1 MKKIL
6 LFLAFILSTFSFAQ
20 TNGITYQAVIYS
32 ANGESVPG
40 INNANAP
47 LANRKICLQFSIVDD
62 FSQTEYQEKI
72 TVTTDDYGMVNLII
86 GTGTQTGG
94 YANSFETIVWNSA
107 KKYLKVSLDQ
117 SGNCNSFDEIS
128 NQVLSYVPFALAA
141 NSASSVSGIVGIANG
156 GTNASTV
163 LGAKTNLQLQNVD
176 NTTDLNK
183 PISTLTQLAL
193 DLKVDKVVG
202 KNLSTE
208 DFTTAEKNKLASL
221 GGAQDLSL
229 FAPLLSPS
237 LSGIPTAPTATLGTN
252 STQLATTAFVANAV
266 NNSVGGSF
274 VDLNTNQTIG
284 GNKTF
289 NSDII
294 ANGLIIG
301 KGKGQN
307 NYNTVFGAG
316 ALNSSNAN
324 GTRNTAIGYLAL
336 TQYAGTTFDNN
347 TGVGYFNMIGLTTG
361 YGNTSIGAETMFN
374 VGTAS
379 NNTGIGNQ
387 SLINAA
393 GDNNVGVG
401 ARSGDGLTTGT
412 NNTFIGTQARTTSA
426 GATITNAT
434 ALGYGAVVT
443 ENNTIQLGNLGVTNV
458 KTSGKLTT
466 GAITL
471 PNTDGTTGQILT
483 TNGAGVVAWSSPTN
497 ISISTINETPNSNGA
512 TIANGVIKLSPAD
525 ATNGGIVTTGNQTFS
540 GNKIVIGNFETQT
553 SMDTPVKDIN
563 ANNPTSPVGAP
574 DQEARQSF
582 TAGISGY
589 LSNIKVKLF
598 SSGTYTVSIYKGG
611 NVMSENNPGGI
622 QLFQSTFTS
631 INNVMSSIPIT
642 NTPIT
647 AGDIYWIKISGTS
660 LNVGLNWGQNNV
672 GTTVSFPNYRGGI
685 SQSWIFETYV
695 SQLIGGNITVAGSI
709 TSSGFKTPTGTSSQ
723 YLMADGSVSSST
735 LSNYL
740 PLSGGNMTGQLSIG
754 TNSPESS
761 AVLNVVS
768 TTQGFLPPRMNKD
781 QRNGINNPLAGLIVW
796 CKNCGENGELQVYN
810 GTNWTNFIGGAT
822 SEPLVVGSSYKGG
835 KIAYIFQSGDPGYVA
850 GEFHGIIASNSDLSN
865 GIRWGQGNDGLSTTY
880 DCVNRHS
887 ASGFALPCAIGAGR
901 SNTSLIIASNTESSP
916 TDYAALI
923 CSNYS
928 VVSNG
933 VTYNDWFLPSKD
945 EMLKLY
951 QNKNL
956 IGGLFYDSTNA
967 SSKSNWYWTSSGDV
981 FQDRATDVNS
991 SNANNSRSFRGS
1003 LLSVRAVMYF

>member
-1 MKKIL
+1 MKKTL

-62 FSQTEYQEKI
+62 YSQTEYQEKI

-176 NTTDLNK
+176 NTADLNK
-183 PISTLTQLAL
+183 PISKLTQLVL
-193 DLKVDKVVG
+193 DSKVDKVVG

-208 DFTTAEKNKLASL
+208 DFTTAEKTKLASL

-266 NNSVGGSF
+266 NNSAGGSF

-647 AGDIYWIKISGTS
+647 AGDIYWIKISGPS

-672 GTTVSFPNYRGGI
+672 GTTVSFPTYHGGL

-709 TSSGFKTPTGTSSQ
+709 TSSRFKTPTGTSSQ

>member
-1 MKKIL
+1 MKKTL

-208 DFTTAEKNKLASL
+208 DFTTAEKTKLASL

>member
-1 MKKIL
+1 M
-6 LFLAFILSTFSFAQ
+6 
-20 TNGITYQAVIYS
+20 
-32 ANGESVPG
+32 
-40 INNANAP
+40 
-47 LANRKICLQFSIVDD
+47 
-62 FSQTEYQEKI
+62 
-72 TVTTDDYGMVNLII
+72 
-86 GTGTQTGG
+86 
-94 YANSFETIVWNSA
+94 
-107 KKYLKVSLDQ
+107 
-117 SGNCNSFDEIS
+117 
-128 NQVLSYVPFALAA
+128 
-141 NSASSVSGIVGIANG
+141 
-156 GTNASTV
+156 
-163 LGAKTNLQLQNVD
+163 
-176 NTTDLNK
+176 
-183 PISTLTQLAL
+183 TQLAL
-193 DLKVDKVVG
+193 DSKVDKVVG

-208 DFTTAEKNKLASL
+208 DFTTAEKTKLASL

-237 LSGIPTAPTATLGTN
+237 LLGIPTAPTATLGTN

-274 VDLNTNQTIG
+274 VDLTTNQTIG

-647 AGDIYWIKISGTS
+647 AGDIYWIKISGPS

-672 GTTVSFPNYRGGI
+672 GTTVSFPTYHGGL

-723 YLMADGSVSSST
+723 YLMADGSVSSSST
-735 LSNYL
+735 GSSSQWTTSNDDIYYTAGKVGIGLSNPGNSFNTNLDVAGRSSFRINSSTNALIMDGSTGFSRIYTDAT
-740 PLSGGNMTGQLSIG
+740 SGSPDDLILG
-754 TNSPESS
+754 TYPNGHMKQ
-761 AVLNVVS
+761 V
-768 TTQGFLPPRMNKD
+768 FLKQSNGYV
-781 QRNGINNPLAGLIVW
+781 GINNDNPSEQLDVTGSIKATGFKTPTGTSSQYLMADGSVSDTSSYGNNVFNTVSTPIESLNNFNVSQVGILIV
-796 CKNCGENGELQVYN
+796 
-810 GTNWTNFIGGAT
+810 T
-822 SEPLVVGSSYKGG
+822 
-835 KIAYIFQSGDPGYVA
+835 
-850 GEFHGIIASNSDLSN
+850 GI
-865 GIRWGQGNDGLSTTY
+865 
-880 DCVNRHS
+880 
-887 ASGFALPCAIGAGR
+887 
-901 SNTSLIIASNTESSP
+901 
-916 TDYAALI
+916 
-923 CSNYS
+923 
-928 VVSNG
+928 
-933 VTYNDWFLPSKD
+933 
-945 EMLKLY
+945 
-951 QNKNL
+951 
-956 IGGLFYDSTNA
+956 YDSTLNFYGLKGGVKGQIVYLINNC
-967 SSKSNWYWTSSGDV
+967 SSSSGYLQALQAV
-981 FQDRATDVNS
+981 PNS
-991 SNANNSRSFRGS
+991 ILAIQKFKSKDPNNNSTYISNRTATLIYDGEFWHVLTGG
-1003 LLSVRAVMYF
+1003 Y

>member
-1 MKKIL
+1 MKKTL

-193 DLKVDKVVG
+193 DSKVDKVVG

-208 DFTTAEKNKLASL
+208 DFTTAEKTKLASL

-274 VDLNTNQTIG
+274 VDLTSNQTIG
-284 GNKTF
+284 GSKTF

-761 AVLNVVS
+761 AVLNVAS

-781 QRNGINNPLAGLIVW
+781 QRNGINNPIAGLIVW

>member
-62 FSQTEYQEKI
+62 FSQTEYQEKVI
-72 TVTTDDYGMVNLII
+72 VTTDDYGMVNLII

-156 GTNASTV
+156 GTNSSTV

-193 DLKVDKVVG
+193 DSKVDKVVG

-208 DFTTAEKNKLASL
+208 DFTTAEKTKLASL

-266 NNSVGGSF
+266 NNSVGRSF
-274 VDLNTNQTIG
+274 VDLTTNQTIG
-284 GNKTF
+284 GSKTF

-647 AGDIYWIKISGTS
+647 AGDIYWIKISGPS

-672 GTTVSFPNYRGGI
+672 GTTVSFPTYHGGL

-761 AVLNVVS
+761 AVLNVAS

>member
-1 MKKIL
+1 MKKTL

-20 TNGITYQAVIYS
+20 TNGITFQAVIYS

-40 INNANAP
+40 INNSNAP

-62 FSQTEYQEKI
+62 YSQTEYQEKV

-86 GTGTQTGG
+86 GTGAQTGG

-176 NTTDLNK
+176 NTADLNK
-183 PISTLTQLAL
+183 PVSTLTQLAL
-193 DLKVDKVVG
+193 DSKVDKVVG

-221 GGAQDLSL
+221 GGPQDLSL

-237 LSGIPTAPTATLGTN
+237 LSGIPTAPTASSNTN
-252 STQLATTAFVANAV
+252 TTQIATTAFVNTTVANK
-266 NNSVGGSF
+266 F
-274 VDLNTNQTIG
+274 VDLTTNQTIAG
-284 GNKTF
+284 TKTF
-289 NSDII
+289 NSDLI

-412 NNTFIGTQARTTSA
+412 NNTFVGTQARTTSA
-426 GATITNAT
+426 GATISNAT

-458 KTSGKLTT
+458 RTSGLYT
-466 GAITL
+466 G
-471 PNTDGTTGQILT
+471 
-483 TNGAGVVAWSSPTN
+483 
-497 ISISTINETPNSNGA
+497 
-512 TIANGVIKLSPAD
+512 
-525 ATNGGIVTTGNQTFS
+525 
-540 GNKIVIGNFETQT
+540 
-553 SMDTPVKDIN
+553 
-563 ANNPTSPVGAP
+563 
-574 DQEARQSF
+574 
-582 TAGISGY
+582 
-589 LSNIKVKLF
+589 
-598 SSGTYTVSIYKGG
+598 
-611 NVMSENNPGGI
+611 
-622 QLFQSTFTS
+622 
-631 INNVMSSIPIT
+631 
-642 NTPIT
+642 
-647 AGDIYWIKISGTS
+647 
-660 LNVGLNWGQNNV
+660 
-672 GTTVSFPNYRGGI
+672 
-685 SQSWIFETYV
+685 
-695 SQLIGGNITVAGSI
+695 
-709 TSSGFKTPTGTSSQ
+709 SGFKTPTGTSSQ

-740 PLSGGNMTGQLSIG
+740 PISGGNMTGQLSIG

-761 AVLNVVS
+761 AVLNVAS
-768 TTQGFLPPRMNKD
+768 TTQGFLPPRMTKD
-781 QRNGINNPLAGLIVW
+781 QRNGINNPIAGLIVW

-822 SEPLVVGSSYKGG
+822 SEPLVVGSSYRGG

-887 ASGFALPCAIGAGR
+887 ASGFALPCAIGTGR
-901 SNTSLIIASNTESSP
+901 SNTNLIIASNTESSP

-933 VTYNDWFLPSKD
+933 VTYSDWFLPSKD

-956 IGGLFYDSTNA
+956 IGGLFYDSNNA

>member
-1 MKKIL
+1 M
-6 LFLAFILSTFSFAQ
+6 
-20 TNGITYQAVIYS
+20 
-32 ANGESVPG
+32 
-40 INNANAP
+40 
-47 LANRKICLQFSIVDD
+47 
-62 FSQTEYQEKI
+62 
-72 TVTTDDYGMVNLII
+72 
-86 GTGTQTGG
+86 
-94 YANSFETIVWNSA
+94 
-107 KKYLKVSLDQ
+107 
-117 SGNCNSFDEIS
+117 
-128 NQVLSYVPFALAA
+128 
-141 NSASSVSGIVGIANG
+141 
-156 GTNASTV
+156 
-163 LGAKTNLQLQNVD
+163 
-176 NTTDLNK
+176 
-183 PISTLTQLAL
+183 
-193 DLKVDKVVG
+193 
-202 KNLSTE
+202 
-208 DFTTAEKNKLASL
+208 
-221 GGAQDLSL
+221 
-229 FAPLLSPS
+229 
-237 LSGIPTAPTATLGTN
+237 
-252 STQLATTAFVANAV
+252 
-266 NNSVGGSF
+266 
-274 VDLNTNQTIG
+274 
-284 GNKTF
+284 
-289 NSDII
+289 
-294 ANGLIIG
+294 
-301 KGKGQN
+301 
-307 NYNTVFGAG
+307 
-316 ALNSSNAN
+316 
-324 GTRNTAIGYLAL
+324 
-336 TQYAGTTFDNN
+336 
-347 TGVGYFNMIGLTTG
+347 GYFNMIGLTTG

-443 ENNTIQLGNLGVTNV
+443 ENNTIQLGNSSITSV
-458 KTSGKLTT
+458 KTSGSVL
-466 GAITL
+466 A
-471 PNTDGTTGQILT
+471 
-483 TNGAGVVAWSSPTN
+483 
-497 ISISTINETPNSNGA
+497 
-512 TIANGVIKLSPAD
+512 
-525 ATNGGIVTTGNQTFS
+525 F
-540 GNKIVIGNFETQT
+540 
-553 SMDTPVKDIN
+553 
-563 ANNPTSPVGAP
+563 
-574 DQEARQSF
+574 
-582 TAGISGY
+582 
-589 LSNIKVKLF
+589 
-598 SSGTYTVSIYKGG
+598 
-611 NVMSENNPGGI
+611 
-622 QLFQSTFTS
+622 
-631 INNVMSSIPIT
+631 
-642 NTPIT
+642 
-647 AGDIYWIKISGTS
+647 
-660 LNVGLNWGQNNV
+660 
-672 GTTVSFPNYRGGI
+672 
-685 SQSWIFETYV
+685 
-695 SQLIGGNITVAGSI
+695 
-709 TSSGFKTPTGTSSQ
+709 GFKTPTGTSTQ

-761 AVLNVVS
+761 AVLNVAS

-781 QRNGINNPLAGLIVW
+781 QRNGINNPIAGLIVW

>member
-1 MKKIL
+1 MKKTL

-40 INNANAP
+40 INNSNAP

-62 FSQTEYQEKI
+62 FSQTEYQEKV

-86 GTGTQTGG
+86 GTGAQTGG

-141 NSASSVSGIVGIANG
+141 NSATSVSGIVGITNG

-176 NTTDLNK
+176 NTADLNK
-183 PISTLTQLAL
+183 PISTQTQLAL
-193 DLKVDKVVG
+193 DSKVDKVVG

-208 DFTTAEKNKLASL
+208 DFTTAEKIKLASL
-221 GGAQDLSL
+221 GGSQDLSL

-237 LSGIPTAPTATLGTN
+237 FSGIPTAPTASSNTN
-252 STQLATTAFVANAV
+252 TTQIATTAFV
-266 NNSVGGSF
+266 NNSIANKF
-274 VDLNTNQTIG
+274 VDLTTNQTIAG
-284 GNKTF
+284 TKTF
-289 NSDII
+289 NSDLI

-412 NNTFIGTQARTTSA
+412 NNTFVGTQARTTSA

-443 ENNTIQLGNLGVTNV
+443 DNNTIQLGNLGVTNV

-483 TNGAGVVAWSSPTN
+483 TNGTGLVAWSTPTN
-497 ISISTINETPNSNGA
+497 ISISTINENSNSNGA
-512 TIANGVIKLSPAD
+512 TIANGIIKLSPAD

-540 GNKIVIGNFETQT
+540 GNKIVVGNFETQT

-598 SSGTYTVSIYKGG
+598 SSGNTHYLSIRVAILCLK
-611 NVMSENNPGGI
+611 I
-622 QLFQSTFTS
+622 
-631 INNVMSSIPIT
+631 IPE
-642 NTPIT
+642 
-647 AGDIYWIKISGTS
+647 GH
-660 LNVGLNWGQNNV
+660 
-672 GTTVSFPNYRGGI
+672 NYFK
-685 SQSWIFETYV
+685 QHLH
-695 SQLIGGNITVAGSI
+695 QLIV
-709 TSSGFKTPTGTSSQ
+709 
-723 YLMADGSVSSST
+723 
-735 LSNYL
+735 
-740 PLSGGNMTGQLSIG
+740 
-754 TNSPESS
+754 
-761 AVLNVVS
+761 
-768 TTQGFLPPRMNKD
+768 
-781 QRNGINNPLAGLIVW
+781 
-796 CKNCGENGELQVYN
+796 
-810 GTNWTNFIGGAT
+810 
-822 SEPLVVGSSYKGG
+822 
-835 KIAYIFQSGDPGYVA
+835 
-850 GEFHGIIASNSDLSN
+850 
-865 GIRWGQGNDGLSTTY
+865 
-880 DCVNRHS
+880 
-887 ASGFALPCAIGAGR
+887 
-901 SNTSLIIASNTESSP
+901 
-916 TDYAALI
+916 
-923 CSNYS
+923 
-928 VVSNG
+928 
-933 VTYNDWFLPSKD
+933 
-945 EMLKLY
+945 
-951 QNKNL
+951 
-956 IGGLFYDSTNA
+956 
-967 SSKSNWYWTSSGDV
+967 
-981 FQDRATDVNS
+981 
-991 SNANNSRSFRGS
+991 
-1003 LLSVRAVMYF
+1003 

>member
-1 MKKIL
+1 MKKTL

-193 DLKVDKVVG
+193 DSKVDKVVG

-208 DFTTAEKNKLASL
+208 DFTTAEKTKLASL

>member
-1 MKKIL
+1 MKKTL

-72 TVTTDDYGMVNLII
+72 IVTTDDYGMVNLII

-193 DLKVDKVVG
+193 DSKVDKVVG

-208 DFTTAEKNKLASL
+208 DFTTAEKTKLASL

-274 VDLNTNQTIG
+274 VDLTSNQTIG
-284 GNKTF
+284 GSKTF

>member
-1 MKKIL
+1 MKKTL

-62 FSQTEYQEKI
+62 FSQTEYQEKV

-86 GTGTQTGG
+86 GTGAQTGG
-94 YANSFETIVWNSA
+94 YANSFESIVWNSA
-107 KKYLKVSLDQ
+107 KKFLKVSLDQ

-141 NSASSVSGIVGIANG
+141 NSATSVSGIVGIANG

-176 NTTDLNK
+176 NTADLNK
-183 PISTLTQLAL
+183 PVSTLTQLAL
-193 DLKVDKVVG
+193 DSKVDKVVG

-221 GGAQDLSL
+221 GGSLDLSL

-237 LSGIPTAPTATLGTN
+237 LSGIPTAPTASSNTN
-252 STQLATTAFVANAV
+252 TTQIATTAFVNTTVANK
-266 NNSVGGSF
+266 F
-274 VDLNTNQTIG
+274 VDLATNQTIAG
-284 GNKTF
+284 TKTF
-289 NSDII
+289 NSDLI

-412 NNTFIGTQARTTSA
+412 NNTFVGTQARTTSA
-426 GATITNAT
+426 GATIINAT

-458 KTSGKLTT
+458 RTSGLYT
-466 GAITL
+466 G
-471 PNTDGTTGQILT
+471 
-483 TNGAGVVAWSSPTN
+483 
-497 ISISTINETPNSNGA
+497 
-512 TIANGVIKLSPAD
+512 
-525 ATNGGIVTTGNQTFS
+525 
-540 GNKIVIGNFETQT
+540 
-553 SMDTPVKDIN
+553 
-563 ANNPTSPVGAP
+563 
-574 DQEARQSF
+574 
-582 TAGISGY
+582 
-589 LSNIKVKLF
+589 
-598 SSGTYTVSIYKGG
+598 
-611 NVMSENNPGGI
+611 
-622 QLFQSTFTS
+622 
-631 INNVMSSIPIT
+631 
-642 NTPIT
+642 
-647 AGDIYWIKISGTS
+647 
-660 LNVGLNWGQNNV
+660 
-672 GTTVSFPNYRGGI
+672 
-685 SQSWIFETYV
+685 
-695 SQLIGGNITVAGSI
+695 
-709 TSSGFKTPTGTSSQ
+709 SGFKTPTGTSSQ

-740 PLSGGNMTGQLSIG
+740 PISGGNMTGQLSIG

-761 AVLNVVS
+761 AVLNVAS
-768 TTQGFLPPRMNKD
+768 TTQGFLPPRMTKD
-781 QRNGINNPLAGLIVW
+781 QRNGINNPIAGLIVW

-822 SEPLVVGSSYKGG
+822 SEPLVIGSSYRGG

-887 ASGFALPCAIGAGR
+887 ASGFALPCSIGAGR
-901 SNTSLIIASNTESSP
+901 SNTNLIIASNTESSP

-933 VTYNDWFLPSKD
+933 VTYSDWFLPSKD

-956 IGGLFYDSTNA
+956 IGGLFYDSNNA